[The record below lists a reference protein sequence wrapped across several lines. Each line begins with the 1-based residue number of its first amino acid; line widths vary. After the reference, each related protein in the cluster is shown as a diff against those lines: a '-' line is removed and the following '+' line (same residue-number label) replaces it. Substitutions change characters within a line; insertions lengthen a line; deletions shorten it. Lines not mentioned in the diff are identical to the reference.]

1 MTGVQSFALPIY
13 GVKNAFLSL
22 LSGGILFLLMLL
34 IGLLGKVIFKKDAL
48 GGGDIKL
55 AAIMGIIL
63 NLRLG
68 LASIILS
75 SLLAMPYALG
85 SIMLSKDKE
94 VPYGPFLIGSMTIVF
109 IFSEK
114 FLNLINYLT

>member
-1 MTGVQSFALPIY
+1 
-13 GVKNAFLSL
+13 
-22 LSGGILFLLMLL
+22 MLL

-68 LASIILS
+68 LVSIILS

-85 SIMLSKDKE
+85 
-94 VPYGPFLIGSMTIVF
+94 
-109 IFSEK
+109 
-114 FLNLINYLT
+114 